1 MLKVPPDMPISRDE
15 AIDIGVQGAGLAAS
29 LVGVGAM
36 LDHAAFTGRPAAVG
50 ASLIYGLTLVA
61 MFTFS
66 LLNTVIRNPRR
77 QAVIRLLDHSFI
89 YCLIAGTYTPFCL
102 LVLGGETG
110 WRLLIIMW
118 LAAALGVTLR
128 VMLHKRFQH
137 ALITLYVAMGWGGV
151 VHADIIAS
159 RLSTTGLVL
168 LVAGALLY
176 TLPAPLHR
184 FTRLKYHSAI
194 WHGCVLAA
202 AACHYAMV
210 LLMFDLPVRDL
221 N

>member
-1 MLKVPPDMPISRDE
+1 MPTTMPMTRDE

-36 LDHAAFTGRPAAVG
+36 LDHAASTGRPAALG

-66 LLNTVIRNPRR
+66 LLNTVVRDPRR

-118 LAAALGVTLR
+118 LAAILGVVLR
-128 VMLHKRFQH
+128 IALHKRFQH
-137 ALITLYVAMGWGGV
+137 ALITLYVAMGWAGV
-151 VHADIIAS
+151 VHADLIAS
-159 RLSTTGLVL
+159 RLGTGGIVL
-168 LVAGALLY
+168 LLAGGLLY

-210 LLMFDLPVRDL
+210 LLMFDLPVFPL
-221 N
+221 P

>member
-1 MLKVPPDMPISRDE
+1 MPITRDE
-15 AIDIGVQGAGLAAS
+15 AIDIGIQGAGLAAS

-36 LDHAAFTGRPAAVG
+36 LDRAVGTGRPEALG

-66 LLNTVIRNPRR
+66 LLNTVIRDPRR
-77 QAVIRLLDHSFI
+77 QAMIRLLDHSFI

-110 WRLLIIMW
+110 TRLLVIMW
-118 LAAALGVTLR
+118 LAAALGVVLR
-128 VMLHKRFQH
+128 IVLHKRFQH
-137 ALITLYVAMGWGGV
+137 ALITLYVAMGWAGV
-151 VHADIIAS
+151 VHADLITT
-159 RLSTTGLVL
+159 RLSSAGMVL
-168 LVAGALLY
+168 LIVGGLLY
-176 TLPAPLHR
+176 TVPAPLHR

-210 LLMFDLPVRDL
+210 LLMFDLPVFG
-221 N
+221 

>member
-1 MLKVPPDMPISRDE
+1 MSLLNTRMPLSRDE
-15 AIDIGVQGAGLAAS
+15 TIDIAIQGAGLAAS
-29 LVGVGAM
+29 LIGVGAM
-36 LDHAAFTGRPAAVG
+36 LDRAAALGRPAALG

-66 LLNTVIRNPRR
+66 LLNTVIRDPRR

-102 LVLGGETG
+102 LVLGGTTG
-110 WRLLIIMW
+110 LRLLVIMW
-118 LAAALGVTLR
+118 LAAVLGVVLR
-128 VMLHKRFQH
+128 IVLHKRFQH
-137 ALITLYVAMGWGGV
+137 ALITLYVAMGWSGA
-151 VHADIIAS
+151 VHADLI
-159 RLSTTGLVL
+159 TTRMTTAGLVL
-168 LVAGALLY
+168 LMTGAVLY

-210 LLMFDLPVRDL
+210 LLMFDLPVFGV

>member
-1 MLKVPPDMPISRDE
+1 MPVSRDKM
-15 AIDIGVQGAGLAAS
+15 IDIAVQGGGLVAS

-36 LDHAAFTGRPAAVG
+36 LDRAAASGRPEALG

-66 LLNTVIRNPRR
+66 LLNTVIRDPRR

-110 WRLLIIMW
+110 FRLLVIMW
-118 LAAALGVTLR
+118 LAAILGVVLR
-128 VMLHKRFQH
+128 IVLHKRFQH
-137 ALITLYVAMGWGGV
+137 ALITLYVAMGWSGA
-151 VHADIIAS
+151 VHADLI
-159 RLSTTGLVL
+159 TTRMTTAGLVL
-168 LVAGALLY
+168 LIAGALLY

-184 FTRLKYHSAI
+184 FTRLRYHSAI
-194 WHGCVLAA
+194 WHSCVVAA

-210 LLMFDLPVRDL
+210 LLMFNLPDFGMH
-221 N
+221 

>member
-1 MLKVPPDMPISRDE
+1 MPLSRDE
-15 AIDIGVQGAGLAAS
+15 LIDIAIQGAGLAAS

-36 LDHAAFTGRPAAVG
+36 LDRAVASGRQEELG

-66 LLNTVIRNPRR
+66 LLNTVTRDPKR
-77 QAVIRLLDHSFI
+77 QAMIRLLDHSFI

-102 LVLGGETG
+102 LVLGGPTG
-110 WRLLIIMW
+110 LHLLVIMW
-118 LAAALGVTLR
+118 LAAALGVVLR
-128 VMLHKRFQH
+128 IALHNRFQH
-137 ALITLYVAMGWGGV
+137 GLITLYVAMGWSGA
-151 VHADIIAS
+151 VHADIVAS
-159 RLSTTGLVL
+159 RMTTAGLVL
-168 LVAGALLY
+168 LIAGGLLY

-210 LLMFDLPVRDL
+210 LLMFDLPVFEL

>member
-1 MLKVPPDMPISRDE
+1 MPISRDE
-15 AIDIGVQGAGLAAS
+15 VIDIAVQGGGLAAS
-29 LVGVGAM
+29 LIGVGAM
-36 LDHAAFTGRPAAVG
+36 LDRAAALGRPEALG

-66 LLNTVIRNPRR
+66 LLNTVIRDPKR

-110 WRLLIIMW
+110 LRLLVIMW
-118 LAAALGVTLR
+118 LAAALGVVLR
-128 VMLHKRFQH
+128 IVLHKRFQH
-137 ALITLYVAMGWGGV
+137 ALITLYVAMGWAGV
-151 VHADIIAS
+151 VHADLIAS
-159 RLSTTGLVL
+159 RLSTTGLIL
-168 LVAGALLY
+168 LVTGAVLY
-176 TLPAPLHR
+176 TVPAPLHR
-184 FTRLKYHSAI
+184 FTRLRYHSAI

-210 LLMFDLPVRDL
+210 LLMFDLPVFGM

>member
-1 MLKVPPDMPISRDE
+1 MSISRDE
-15 AIDIGVQGAGLAAS
+15 ALDIGVQGAGLAAS

-36 LDHAAFTGRPAAVG
+36 LDHAAYLGRPTALA

-66 LLNTVIRNPRR
+66 LLNTVVRDPRR
-77 QAVIRLLDHSFI
+77 QAVIRLLDHAFI

-118 LAAALGVTLR
+118 LAAALGVVLR
-128 VMLHKRFQH
+128 IALHRRFRH
-137 ALITLYVAMGWGGV
+137 ALITLYVAMGWAGV
-151 VHADIIAS
+151 VHADLIAN
-159 RLSTTGLVL
+159 RLSTAGIVL
-168 LVAGALLY
+168 LIAGGVLY

-184 FTRLKYHSAI
+184 FTRLRYHSAI

-210 LLMFDLPVRDL
+210 LLMFDLPVLDL

>member
-1 MLKVPPDMPISRDE
+1 MPLSRDE
-15 AIDIGVQGAGLAAS
+15 AIDIAIQGAGLGAS

-36 LDHAAFTGRPAAVG
+36 LDRAAASGRPEAIG

-66 LLNTVIRNPRR
+66 LLNTVVRDPKR
-77 QAVIRLLDHSFI
+77 QSVIRLLDHAFI

-110 WRLLIIMW
+110 WRLLGIMW
-118 LAAALGVTLR
+118 LAAALGILLR
-128 VMLHKRFQH
+128 IALHKRFQS
-137 ALITLYVAMGWGGV
+137 ALITLYVAMGWSGV
-151 VHADIIAS
+151 VHVDVIAS
-159 RLSTTGLVL
+159 RLTTAGLVL
-168 LVAGALLY
+168 LLAGGLLY

-184 FTRLKYHSAI
+184 FTRLRYHSAI
-194 WHGCVLAA
+194 WHGCVLAG

-210 LLMFDLPVRDL
+210 LLMFDLPVFGLD
-221 N
+221 

>member
-1 MLKVPPDMPISRDE
+1 MPISRDE
-15 AIDIGVQGAGLAAS
+15 AIDIGVQAAGIAAS
-29 LVGVGAM
+29 LIGVGAM
-36 LDHAAFTGRPAAVG
+36 LDRAASTGRPEALG

-66 LLNTVIRNPRR
+66 LLNTVVRDPRR

-118 LAAALGVTLR
+118 LAAGLGVVLR
-128 VMLHKRFQH
+128 VALHKRFQH
-137 ALITLYVAMGWGGV
+137 ALITLYVAMGWAGV
-151 VHADIIAS
+151 VHADIIAN
-159 RLSTTGLVL
+159 RLSTAGIVL
-168 LVAGALLY
+168 LIAGALLY

-184 FTRLKYHSAI
+184 FTRLRYHSAI
-194 WHGCVLAA
+194 WHACVLAA
-202 AACHYAMV
+202 ATCHYAMV
-210 LLMFDLPVRDL
+210 LLMFDLPVLQL

>member
-1 MLKVPPDMPISRDE
+1 MPITRDE
-15 AIDIGVQGAGLAAS
+15 AIDIAVQGAGLGAS
-29 LVGVGAM
+29 LVGIGAM
-36 LDHAAFTGRPAAVG
+36 LDRAAASGRPEALG
-50 ASLIYGLTLVA
+50 ASLIYGFTLVA

-66 LLNTVIRNPRR
+66 LLNTVVRDPKR

-102 LVLGGETG
+102 LVLGGTAG

-118 LAAALGVTLR
+118 LLAGLGVLLR
-128 VMLHKRFQH
+128 VAVHKRFQN
-137 ALITLYVAMGWGGV
+137 ALITLYVVMGWSGV
-151 VHADIIAS
+151 VHVDLIAT
-159 RLSTTGLVL
+159 RMTTAGLVL
-168 LVAGALLY
+168 LFTGGLLY

-194 WHGCVLAA
+194 WHGCVVAA
-202 AACHYAMV
+202 SACHYAMV
-210 LLMFDLPVRDL
+210 LLMFDLPVFTL

>member
-1 MLKVPPDMPISRDE
+1 MTISRNE
-15 AIDIGVQGAGLAAS
+15 AIDIAIQGSGIAAS

-36 LDHAAFTGRPAAVG
+36 LDRAAVLGRPEALG

-66 LLNTVIRNPRR
+66 LLNTVIRDPKR
-77 QAVIRLLDHSFI
+77 QAMIRLLDHSFI

-102 LVLGGETG
+102 LVLGGATG
-110 WRLLIIMW
+110 WHLLIIMW
-118 LAAALGVTLR
+118 LAAALGVVLR
-128 VMLHKRFQH
+128 IALHKRFQH
-137 ALITLYVAMGWGGV
+137 ALITLYVAMGWSGV
-151 VHADIIAS
+151 VHADLIAT
-159 RLSTTGLVL
+159 RMTTAGLAL
-168 LVAGALLY
+168 LITGALLY

-184 FTRLKYHSAI
+184 FSRLKYHSAI

-210 LLMFDLPVRDL
+210 LLMFDLPVFGL

>member
-1 MLKVPPDMPISRDE
+1 MTTSRAE
-15 AIDIGVQGAGLAAS
+15 AIDIAVQAGGLAAS

-36 LDHAAFTGRPAAVG
+36 LDRAAALGRPEALG

-66 LLNTVIRNPRR
+66 LLNTVVRDPRR

-110 WRLLIIMW
+110 LRLLVIMW
-118 LAAALGVTLR
+118 LAALLGVVLR
-128 VMLHKRFQH
+128 IVLHKRFQH
-137 ALITLYVAMGWGGV
+137 ALITLYVAMGWSGA
-151 VHADIIAS
+151 VHADLIIT
-159 RLSTTGLVL
+159 RMTTAGLL
-168 LVAGALLY
+168 LLIAGALLY
-176 TLPAPLHR
+176 TVPAPLHR
-184 FTRLKYHSAI
+184 FTRWKYHSAI

-210 LLMFDLPVRDL
+210 LLMFDLPVFG
-221 N
+221 

>member
-1 MLKVPPDMPISRDE
+1 MPITRDE
-15 AIDIGVQGAGLAAS
+15 AIDIGIQGAGLAAS

-36 LDHAAFTGRPAAVG
+36 LDRAAFTGRPEAVG

-66 LLNTVIRNPRR
+66 LLNSVVRDPRR

-110 WRLLIIMW
+110 TRLLVIMW
-118 LAAALGVTLR
+118 LAAALGIVLKIA
-128 VMLHKRFQH
+128 LHKRFQH
-137 ALITLYVAMGWGGV
+137 ALITLYVAMGWAGV
-151 VHADIIAS
+151 VHADLIAT
-159 RLSTTGLVL
+159 RLSSAGIAL
-168 LVAGALLY
+168 LLAGGLLY

-184 FTRLKYHSAI
+184 FSRLKYHSAI
-194 WHGCVLAA
+194 WHACVLAG

-210 LLMFDLPVRDL
+210 LLMFDLPVLDL

>member
-1 MLKVPPDMPISRDE
+1 MSLSRDE
-15 AIDIGVQGAGLAAS
+15 LIDVAVQGLGLAAS

-36 LDHAAFTGRPAAVG
+36 LDRASQSGRPEAVG

-66 LLNTVIRNPRR
+66 LLNTLVRDPKR
-77 QAVIRLLDHSFI
+77 QAVIRLLDHAFI

-110 WRLLIIMW
+110 LRLLYIMW
-118 LAAALGVTLR
+118 LAAALGVVLR
-128 VMLHKRFQH
+128 VALHKRFQS
-137 ALITLYVAMGWGGV
+137 ALITLYVLMGWSGII
-151 VHADIIAS
+151 HADIIAT
-159 RLSTTGLVL
+159 RLTTAGLVL

-194 WHGCVLAA
+194 WHGCVLAG

-210 LLMFDLPVRDL
+210 LLMFDLPVT
-221 N
+221 